1 MKLSRVLPIA
11 LTAILLACNTP
22 APSQHDAA
30 PAPTASAA
38 ASTATATPSAP
49 SEPPPKTGKTVDTP
63 AGTAAEVGTEVKLA
77 GKTLYP
83 PADCPAGGKDGCA
96 KVKALRD
103 SNEGVKIL
111 RHFDG
116 PGGARSILLLQV
128 MPAGNACNGGS
139 LFFVR
144 LAGNAPPQFSDVF
157 DHCGGP
163 DPMVGAMADK
173 IVVSVPAHPPNRGTG
188 TIAAKSMEYDIAT
201 GVLAAAGDKGGKKKG
216 AH

>member
-1 MKLSRVLPIA
+1 MTLSRVLPIS
-11 LTAILLACNTP
+11 LTVALLACNTP
-22 APSQHDAA
+22 APAQHDAA
-30 PAPTASAA
+30 PAPSASAA
-38 ASTATATPSAP
+38 ASAATPSAP

-77 GKTLYP
+77 GKTLFP
-83 PADCPAGGKDGCA
+83 PPDCPAGAKDGCA
-96 KVKALRD
+96 KVKAHG
-103 SNEGVKIL
+103 EGNVGVRIL

-157 DHCGGP
+157 EHCGGP

-201 GVLAAAGDKGGKKKG
+201 GVLAAAGEKSGKKKG
-216 AH
+216 GH

>member
-1 MKLSRVLPIA
+1 MTLCRVLPIS
-11 LTAILLACNTP
+11 LTVALLACNTP
-22 APSQHDAA
+22 APAQHDAA
-30 PAPTASAA
+30 PAPSASAA
-38 ASTATATPSAP
+38 ASAAPPSAP
-49 SEPPPKTGKTVDTP
+49 SEPPPKTGKTVETP

-83 PADCPAGGKDGCA
+83 PADCPAGAKDGCA

-128 MPAGNACNGGS
+128 MPAGNACNGGP

-144 LAGNAPPQFSDVF
+144 LASNAPPQFSDVF
-157 DHCGGP
+157 EHCGGP

-216 AH
+216 GH